1 MLRVVGTVHSQVAL
15 HVLCGF
21 LLLLLLLLDLCP
33 SRTLSGCNLRL
44 LLAIACYLDGTGE
57 AADTQ

>member
-1 MLRVVGTVHSQVAL
+1 
-15 HVLCGF
+15 VLCGF
-21 LLLLLLLLDLCP
+21 LLLLLLLLLDLCP

>member
-1 MLRVVGTVHSQVAL
+1 MLRVVGTVHRQVAH

-21 LLLLLLLLDLCP
+21 LLLLRLDLCP
-33 SRTLSGCNLRL
+33 SRTLRGCHLQL